1 MTMLDRINDIIH
13 AALMVFCLISSL
25 YFLYQKCDEQ
35 APVRLR
41 HLMGTILMIIAGQSS
56 LYFISTFAGIDYLIL
71 DKKIAVL
78 INLLVLPF
86 CLMMLTELTRM
97 SEVTIRKWAVH
108 VGVTFAILLI
118 YVVLKFV
125 NQQYADVFYYM
136 SMAELL
142 IYIGVYVVRFAKA
155 AKRYNKTV
163 ADVYADLDGR
173 SINWLNRI
181 LILMLVFALG
191 FVLLKIVMDG
201 FYDYRIA
208 GLAFY
213 PITLVIC
220 VVLSWNVDQM
230 RMIESIPYGDEQRAV
245 LEESSS
251 NEDEEEE
258 EATEHVEGRE
268 LTAEQ
273 KEFMEQLDTV
283 CTEGNL
289 YSMHGITREDVA
301 KAMMTNH
308 IRLTK
313 LLKEATGL
321 TFNAYTTKIRLD
333 QAARMLLETN
343 DTIEQIFY
351 TCGYRTRSTFNRAF
365 TDAFGCTPKEY
376 RSRAEH

>member
-1 MTMLDRINDIIH
+1 MTILDRIDDIMH
-13 AALMVFCLISSL
+13 AAIMVFCLISSL
-25 YFLYQKCDEQ
+25 YFLFQKCDEQ
-35 APVRLR
+35 APMRLR
-41 HLMGTILMIIAGQSS
+41 QLLGIILLVIAVQSS
-56 LYFISTFAGIDYLIL
+56 FYFIGTFCGIDILIT
-71 DKKIAVL
+71 DKKLAVL
-78 INLLVLPF
+78 VNLLVVPF
-86 CLMMLTELTRM
+86 CLLMLTELTRM
-97 SEVTIRKWAVH
+97 SVVTVRKGSYH
-108 VGVTFAILLI
+108 VGAMLGVLLI
-118 YVVLKFV
+118 YIILKHI
-125 NQQYADVFYYM
+125 NQQYADVFYYVTM
-136 SMAELL
+136 GEML
-142 IYIGVYVVRFAKA
+142 IYLGFYVARFAKA
-155 AKRYNKTV
+155 TKRYNKAV

-181 LILMLVFALG
+181 MTMMVLFALAYA
-191 FVLLKIVMDG
+191 VLKIVLNG
-201 FYDYRIA
+201 YYDNRIA
-208 GLAFY
+208 SLAFY
-213 PITLVIC
+213 PLSLIVYI
-220 VVLSWNVDQM
+220 VLCWNVDQM

-245 LEESSS
+245 LEEDSS
-251 NEDEEEE
+251 NEDEEEDE
-258 EATEHVEGRE
+258 PVVNTEGRE

-273 KEFMEQLDTV
+273 KDFMEQLDTV

-321 TFNAYTTKIRLD
+321 TFNAYITKIRLD

-376 RSRAEH
+376 RSKAEH

>member
-1 MTMLDRINDIIH
+1 M
-13 AALMVFCLISSL
+13 
-25 YFLYQKCDEQ
+25 
-35 APVRLR
+35 RLR
-41 HLMGTILMIIAGQSS
+41 RLMGTILMIIGFQSS
-56 LYFISTFAGIDYLIL
+56 LYFISTFSGIDVLIV
-71 DKKIAVL
+71 DKKMAVL

-97 SEVTIRKWAVH
+97 SEVTIKKWTIH
-108 VGVTFAILLI
+108 VGTMLGILLI
-118 YVVLKFV
+118 YIIMKQI
-125 NQQYADVFYYM
+125 NTQYADVFYYM

-142 IYIGVYVVRFAKA
+142 IYLGVYIFRFAKA

-181 LILMLVFALG
+181 LIVMLVFALG
-191 FVLLKIVMDG
+191 FILLKIVLDG
-201 FYDYRIA
+201 FCDNRIA
-208 GLAFY
+208 GIAFY
-213 PITLVIC
+213 PITLIIC

-230 RMIESIPYGDEQRAV
+230 RMI
-245 LEESSS
+245 
-251 NEDEEEE
+251 
-258 EATEHVEGRE
+258 
-268 LTAEQ
+268 
-273 KEFMEQLDTV
+273 QLDLV

-321 TFNAYTTKIRLD
+321 TFNAYITKIRLD

-376 RSRAEH
+376 RSKAEH

>member
-1 MTMLDRINDIIH
+1 MTILDRLDDIMH
-13 AALMVFCLISSL
+13 AAIMAFCLISSL
-25 YFLYQKCDEQ
+25 YFLFQKCDEQ

-41 HLMGTILMIIAGQSS
+41 RSLGAVLLIVTIQSS
-56 LYFISTFAGIDYLIL
+56 FYFIGSFTGIDIL
-71 DKKIAVL
+71 VTDKKLAVL
-78 INLLVLPF
+78 VNLLIVPF

-97 SEVTIRKWAVH
+97 SVVTLKKGSIH
-108 VGVTFAILLI
+108 VGAMLALLVIYCILRSI
-118 YVVLKFV
+118 D
-125 NQQYADVFYYM
+125 QQYADVFYYITM
-136 SMAELL
+136 GELM
-142 IYIGVYVVRFAKA
+142 IYLGVYVVRFAKA

-181 LILMLVFALG
+181 LIMMMIFALAYA
-191 FVLLKIVMDG
+191 VLKIVMHG
-201 FYDYRIA
+201 YYDNRFA
-208 GLAFY
+208 GLIFY
-213 PITLVIC
+213 PLSLIIYVA
-220 VVLSWNVDQM
+220 LSWNVDQM
-230 RMIESIPYGDEQRAV
+230 RMIESIPYGYEQRAV
-245 LEESSS
+245 LEENS
-251 NEDEEEE
+251 NNDDDEEEE
-258 EATEHVEGRE
+258 AHVEGRE

-289 YSMHGITREDVA
+289 YSMHGITRDDVA

-321 TFNAYTTKIRLD
+321 TFNAYITKIRLD

-343 DTIEQIFY
+343 DTIEQIYY

-365 TDAFGCTPKEY
+365 TDAFGCTPEEY
-376 RSRAEH
+376 RSRTEH

>member
-1 MTMLDRINDIIH
+1 MTILDRLDDIMH
-13 AALMVFCLISSL
+13 AAIMAFCLISSL
-25 YFLYQKCDEQ
+25 YFLFQKCDEQ

-41 HLMGTILMIIAGQSS
+41 RSLGAVLLIVTIQSS
-56 LYFISTFAGIDYLIL
+56 FYFIGSFTGIDIL
-71 DKKIAVL
+71 VTDKKLAVL
-78 INLLVLPF
+78 VNLLIVPF

-97 SEVTIRKWAVH
+97 SVVTLKKGSIH
-108 VGVTFAILLI
+108 VGAMLALLVIYCILRG
-118 YVVLKFV
+118 VD
-125 NQQYADVFYYM
+125 QQYADVFYYITM
-136 SMAELL
+136 GELM
-142 IYIGVYVVRFAKA
+142 IYLGVYVVRFAKA

-181 LILMLVFALG
+181 LIMMMIFALAYA
-191 FVLLKIVMDG
+191 VLKIVMHG
-201 FYDYRIA
+201 YYDNRFA
-208 GLAFY
+208 GLIFY
-213 PITLVIC
+213 PLSLIIYVA
-220 VVLSWNVDQM
+220 LSWNVDQM

-245 LEESSS
+245 LEENS
-251 NEDEEEE
+251 NSDDDEEEE
-258 EATEHVEGRE
+258 AHVEGRE

-321 TFNAYTTKIRLD
+321 TFNAYITKIRLD

-343 DTIEQIFY
+343 DTIEQIYY

-376 RSRAEH
+376 RSRTEH

>member
-1 MTMLDRINDIIH
+1 MTILDRLDDIMH
-13 AALMVFCLISSL
+13 AAIMAFSLISSL
-25 YFLYQKCDEQ
+25 YFLFQKCDEQ

-41 HLMGTILMIIAGQSS
+41 RSLGAVLLIVAIQSS
-56 LYFISTFAGIDYLIL
+56 FYFIGSFAGIDILIN
-71 DKKIAVL
+71 DKKLAVL
-78 INLLVLPF
+78 VNLLSLPF
-86 CLMMLTELTRM
+86 CLLMLTELTRM
-97 SEVTIRKWAVH
+97 SVVTFRKGSIH
-108 VGVTFAILLI
+108 VGAMLAVLVIYCILRS
-118 YVVLKFV
+118 VD
-125 NQQYADVFYYM
+125 QQYADVFYYITM
-136 SMAELL
+136 GELL
-142 IYIGVYVVRFAKA
+142 IYLGIYVVRFAKA

-181 LILMLVFALG
+181 LIMMMLFALAYA
-191 FVLLKIVMDG
+191 VLKIVLHG
-201 FYDYRIA
+201 YYDNRLA
-208 GLAFY
+208 GIMFY
-213 PITLVIC
+213 PLSLIIY

-245 LEESSS
+245 LEENS
-251 NEDEEEE
+251 NNDDDEEEE
-258 EATEHVEGRE
+258 THVEGRE

-321 TFNAYTTKIRLD
+321 TFNAYITKIRLD

-343 DTIEQIFY
+343 DTIEQIYY

-376 RSRAEH
+376 RSKTEH

>member
-1 MTMLDRINDIIH
+1 MLDRINDIIH
-13 AALMVFCLISSL
+13 AAVMVFCLISSL
-25 YFLYQKCDEQ
+25 YFLCQKCDEQ
-35 APVRLR
+35 APIRLR
-41 HLMGTILMIIAGQSS
+41 HLMGTILMIIAFQSS
-56 LYFISTFAGIDYLIL
+56 LFFFGTFTGIDYLIV
-71 DKKIAVL
+71 DKKMSVL
-78 INLLVLPF
+78 VNLQVLPF

-97 SEVTIRKWAVH
+97 SEVTTKKWSIH

-118 YVVLKFV
+118 YIVLTFV

-142 IYIGVYVVRFAKA
+142 IYLGVYVARFAKA

-201 FYDYRIA
+201 FYDNRIA
-208 GLAFY
+208 GVAFY

-220 VVLSWNVDQM
+220 VVLCWNIDQM

-245 LEESSS
+245 LEEST
-251 NEDEEEE
+251 NNDDDEEDES
-258 EATEHVEGRE
+258 TEHVEGRE

-273 KEFMEQLDTV
+273 KEFMEQLDLV

-321 TFNAYTTKIRLD
+321 TFNAYITKIRLD

-343 DTIEQIFY
+343 DTIEQIYY

>member
-1 MTMLDRINDIIH
+1 MTILDRLDDIMH
-13 AALMVFCLISSL
+13 AAIMAFCLISSL
-25 YFLYQKCDEQ
+25 YFLFQKCDEQ

-41 HLMGTILMIIAGQSS
+41 RSLGAVLLIVTIQSS
-56 LYFISTFAGIDYLIL
+56 FYFIGSFTGIDIL
-71 DKKIAVL
+71 VNDKKLAVL
-78 INLLVLPF
+78 VNLLLVPF
-86 CLMMLTELTRM
+86 CLLMLTELTRM
-97 SEVTIRKWAVH
+97 SVVTFRKGSIH
-108 VGVTFAILLI
+108 VGAMLAVLVIYCILRS
-118 YVVLKFV
+118 VD
-125 NQQYADVFYYM
+125 QQYADVFYYITM
-136 SMAELL
+136 GELL
-142 IYIGVYVVRFAKA
+142 IYLGIYVVRFAKA

-181 LILMLVFALG
+181 LIMMMLFALAYA
-191 FVLLKIVMDG
+191 VLKIVLHG
-201 FYDYRIA
+201 YYDNRLA
-208 GLAFY
+208 GIMFY
-213 PITLVIC
+213 PLSLIIY

-245 LEESSS
+245 LEENS
-251 NEDEEEE
+251 NNDDDEEED
-258 EATEHVEGRE
+258 THVEGRE

-321 TFNAYTTKIRLD
+321 TFNAYITKIRLD

-343 DTIEQIFY
+343 DTIEQIYY

-376 RSRAEH
+376 RSKTEH

>member
-1 MTMLDRINDIIH
+1 MTILDRLDDIMH
-13 AALMVFCLISSL
+13 AAIMAFCLISSL
-25 YFLYQKCDEQ
+25 YFLFQKCDEQ

-41 HLMGTILMIIAGQSS
+41 RSLGAVLLIVTIQSS
-56 LYFISTFAGIDYLIL
+56 FYFIGSFTGIDIL
-71 DKKIAVL
+71 VTDKKLAVL
-78 INLLVLPF
+78 VNLLIVPF

-97 SEVTIRKWAVH
+97 SVVTLKKGSIH
-108 VGVTFAILLI
+108 VGAMLALLI
-118 YVVLKFV
+118 IYCILRGVD
-125 NQQYADVFYYM
+125 QQYADVFYYITM
-136 SMAELL
+136 GELM
-142 IYIGVYVVRFAKA
+142 IYLGVYVVRFAKA

-181 LILMLVFALG
+181 LIMMMIFALAYA
-191 FVLLKIVMDG
+191 VLKIVMHG
-201 FYDYRIA
+201 YYDNRFA
-208 GLAFY
+208 GLIFY
-213 PITLVIC
+213 PLSLIIYVA
-220 VVLSWNVDQM
+220 LSWNVDQM

-245 LEESSS
+245 LEENS
-251 NEDEEEE
+251 NSDDDEEEE
-258 EATEHVEGRE
+258 AHVEGRE

-321 TFNAYTTKIRLD
+321 TFNAYITKIRLD

-343 DTIEQIFY
+343 DTIEQIYY

-376 RSRAEH
+376 RSRTEH